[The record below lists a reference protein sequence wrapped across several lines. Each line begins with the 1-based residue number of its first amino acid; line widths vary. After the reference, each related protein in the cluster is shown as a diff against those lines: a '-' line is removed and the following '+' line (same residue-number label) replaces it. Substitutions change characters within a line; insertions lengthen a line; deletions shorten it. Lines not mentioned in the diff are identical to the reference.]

1 MLKDFLQ
8 FVETKVSLNT
18 ENLIGNSNEIEKSM
32 AHTSLASSKMIRAG
46 GLAWRKTDLAGLRG
60 CPAASRQGV
69 PGLTGH
75 P

>member
-32 AHTSLASSKMIRAG
+32 AHTSLCIK
-46 GLAWRKTDLAGLRG
+46 
-60 CPAASRQGV
+60 
-69 PGLTGH
+69 
-75 P
+75 